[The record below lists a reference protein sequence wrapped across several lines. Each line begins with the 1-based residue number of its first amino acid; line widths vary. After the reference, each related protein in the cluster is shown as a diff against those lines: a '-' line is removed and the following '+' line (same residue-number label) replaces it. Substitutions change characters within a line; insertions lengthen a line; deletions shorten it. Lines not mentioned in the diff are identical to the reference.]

1 MSRKIPH
8 VKRKTAITPMTV
20 SMSESGLFGVC
31 ARGMRGA
38 VKEIFL

>member
-1 MSRKIPH
+1 
-8 VKRKTAITPMTV
+8 MTV

-31 ARGMRGA
+31 ARRMCGG